1 MGIVIKNPGIFTT
14 VQDRGRYGHQ
24 RYGVP
29 VSGAMDQHSY
39 AVANTLVGSE
49 NAAVLEATIMGPEI
63 EFHEENVFA
72 VTGADLGPCLNG
84 RPVPNCRAVTARK
97 GDVLS
102 FTGRKTGCRAYIAFA
117 GGLDI
122 PEVMGSRSTYEKAKL
137 GGFCGRRL
145 KAGDEIG
152 FLSPD
157 TSMAGCHLEQETYES
172 GTHRI
177 RVIPGPQDDCF
188 TDQGKR
194 TFLSSEY
201 TVLPQSDRMGY
212 RFDGPVI
219 EHVKDGNIIT
229 DGISFGAIQV
239 PSDGKPI
246 IMMADRQTTG
256 GYTKIANVISA
267 DLPVLAQCMPGE
279 KVVFEQVSVA
289 HAQELYLEELAY
301 LKRIKEDLN
310 RQAMERAAKKGKK
323 VWYYHIHINGKDY
336 DAKVEENADDCED

>member
-1 MGIVIKNPGIFTT
+1 MGIVIRNPGIFTT
-14 VQDRGRYGHQ
+14 VQDKGRYGYQ

-39 AVANTLVGSE
+39 AIANALAGSSG
-49 NAAVLEATIMGPEI
+49 AAVLEAVIMGPEI
-63 EFHEENVFA
+63 EFTEDNVFA
-72 VTGADLGPCLNG
+72 VAGADLSPCLNG
-84 RPVPNCRAVTARK
+84 RPIQNCRAVQAGK

-102 FTGRKTGCRAYIAFA
+102 FGGRKAGCRVYIAFA

-122 PEVMGSRSTYEKAKL
+122 PEIMGSRSSYEKAKL
-137 GGFCGRRL
+137 GGFGGRRL

-152 FLSPD
+152 FLCPD
-157 TSMAGCHLEQETYES
+157 LSRAGCHLTPQTFDC
-172 GTHRI
+172 GIRRL

-188 TDQGKR
+188 TEAGMR

-229 DGISFGAIQV
+229 DGISFGAVQI

-256 GYTKIANVISA
+256 GYTKSANVISV
-267 DLPVLAQCMPGE
+267 DLPVLAQCMPGD
-279 KVVFEQVSVA
+279 KVVFEQVSVEQ
-289 HAQELYLEELAY
+289 AQELYLEELAY
-301 LKRIKEDLN
+301 LKRIEENLN
-310 RQAMERAAKKGKK
+310 RQAMEGAAKKVKK
-323 VWYYHIHINGKDY
+323 VWYYHIHINGKEY
-336 DAKVEENADDCED
+336 DAKVEENADDSEE